1 VPEPVSLGPAQNE
14 VVERERKPPK
24 NNVNRERKIQLALN
38 ELVDHVDTTE
48 KIIKLFKE
56 GKRVPKKAV
65 SNRASV
71 QDQLVTDYLRNK
83 YR

>member
-1 VPEPVSLGPAQNE
+1 VPGPVSLGPAQNE

-24 NNVNRERKIQLALN
+24 NNVNREQKIELALN
-38 ELVDHVDTTE
+38 DLVDHVDTAGG
-48 KIIKLFKE
+48 IIKLFKE

-71 QDQLVTDYLRNK
+71 QDQFVTDYLRKK